1 MIEIKNLTKIY
12 KSKHKIDCKA
22 LDNISFSLP
31 DKGLVFIVGKSGS
44 GKSTL
49 LNMISGLDSFTSGDI
64 IADGNSFN
72 EMSKT
77 DFDKYLSSY
86 VGFVFQD
93 YRLIDDFTIKQNIQ
107 IALDISGENNNI
119 SYYLDKVGLQ
129 GHEDRFPTELSGG
142 QKQRVAIVRAI
153 IKNPQIILADEP
165 TGNLDNV
172 TTIQVLNLLK
182 EISKE
187 KLVIVV
193 SHNMN
198 DAFTYA
204 DRIIELADG
213 KIVKDRSKKE
223 GYRNMFEIVDNI
235 AYLPHH
241 KDLSKRQISTILK
254 NKKTLIKI
262 VQKNSGF
269 VPTKEQV
276 IQTKKVSFK
285 ANKISKS
292 NKKKLFSI
300 FFNRKKFSKVLT
312 IFLSAVLISLFYV
325 IQAFVSFDSNRSTAQ
340 DLIYNNKPSVELTKA
355 YKPEQG
361 TSLSNYTINYVN
373 DNDIEAF
380 KEVYPT
386 GNIYKMYNNTISI
399 KSTSIDS
406 GNIVNIKTNCDEF
419 FIKET
424 YGVLNCDEQFL
435 KDLYGNENGELEY
448 LAICD
453 EENIKD
459 YGIFIS
465 DYVADSLKRY
475 YPKKYPSESYDDV
488 LGVYVNNG
496 LNKVYI
502 NGVFNSNYKEKY
514 ADLFNSISSSMDD
527 LKMSNDKYIEFVT
540 EVANY
545 LGIGYNFSKDY
556 ASSIKTLEF
565 KDLLT
570 VERSCAFDEND
581 KETYR
586 GTMYVLRDKNK
597 KFDLKDNE
605 VVMSITTYNSL
616 FNTNYTEN
624 NYKEFI
630 PHKYTFKKSIN
641 PNYKDFRFEKELYI
655 KALSKEKVYT
665 TVADDMFL
673 DFINCD
679 VYCYALYFDNV
690 EHSMELLKVAEER
703 QYSFSA
709 VASVSNIYLVTRS
722 IEILGSFL
730 QIIEIAL
737 LFACMFYL
745 GSFGI
750 RSIKSNMYEIGVI
763 KSLGGSN
770 KDIGKIFVVQNLI
783 VGIGVI
789 LLSVL
794 GMYIAA
800 EVSNEILIQ
809 SFKTVLNTTIKSIK
823 LVQFYPTLV
832 VIDLMIAVV
841 LIIVSSFIPTRF
853 LRKVKPIDILKAK
866 E

>member
-12 KSKHKIDCKA
+12 KSKHKMDCKA

-31 DKGLVFIVGKSGS
+31 DKGFVFIVGKSGS

-93 YRLIDDFTIKQNIQ
+93 YRLIDDFTIKQNIE
-107 IALDISGENNNI
+107 IALDISGEKNNI
-119 SYYLDKVGLQ
+119 SYYLDKIGLQ
-129 GHEDRFPTELSGG
+129 GHENRYPTELSGG

-165 TGNLDNV
+165 TGNLDSV

-193 SHNMN
+193 SHDMN

-241 KDLSKRQISTILK
+241 KDLSKRQIASILK
-254 NKKTLIKI
+254 NKKSLIKI

-269 VPTKEQV
+269 IPTKEQI
-276 IQTKKVSFK
+276 IQTKKVDFK

-300 FFNRKKFSKVLT
+300 FFKRRKFSKVLT
-312 IFLSAVLISLFYV
+312 VFLSAVLISLFYV

-361 TSLSNYTINYVN
+361 TSLSNYTINYV
-373 DNDIEAF
+373 DDSDIEAF
-380 KEVYPT
+380 KDVYPT
-386 GNIYKMYNNTISI
+386 GNIYKMFNNTISI
-399 KSTSIDS
+399 MSYSVDGGTIL
-406 GNIVNIKTNCDEF
+406 NIKSNCDEF
-419 FIKET
+419 YIKET
-424 YGVLNCDEQFL
+424 YGVLNCDESFL
-435 KDLYGNENGELEY
+435 IDLYGNENNELEY
-448 LAICD
+448 LSYN
-453 EENIKD
+453 EVIKD

-465 DYVADSLKRY
+465 DYVADSMMFY
-475 YPKKYPSESYDDV
+475 NPKKYQSYEDV
-488 LGVYVNNG
+488 LGEYQYKG
-496 LNKVYI
+496 INKVYI

-514 ADLFNSISSSMDD
+514 SDLFNSFSSLIGDMQSSVENDD
-527 LKMSNDKYIEFVT
+527 FAAFIT

-545 LGIGYNFSKDY
+545 LGVAYNFNSDY
-556 ASSIKTLEF
+556 ENAIQTLEF

-570 VERSCAFDEND
+570 IERSCAYDENG
-581 KETYR
+581 KESYR
-586 GTMYVLRDKNK
+586 GAMYIVQDSNK
-597 KFDLKDNE
+597 KYDLKSNE
-605 VVMSITTYNSL
+605 VVMNITTYNTL
-616 FNTNYTEN
+616 FNTEYTSK

-630 PHKYTFKKSIN
+630 PHKFTYKKSIN
-641 PNYKDFRFEKELYI
+641 PNFNNFFFEKELYI
-655 KALSKEKVYT
+655 KAITPEKVYT
-665 TVADDMFL
+665 TVADEVFL
-673 DFINCD
+673 EFIKCD
-679 VYCYALYFDNV
+679 VYCYSLYFDNV

-703 QYSFSA
+703 QYSFSP
-709 VASVSNIYLVTRS
+709 VASISNLSLVTRS

-730 QIIEIAL
+730 RIIEIAL
-737 LFACMFYL
+737 LIACTFYL

-770 KDIGKIFVVQNLI
+770 KDIGKIFVIQNLI
-783 VGIGVI
+783 VGIGVV

-800 EVSNEILIQ
+800 KVSNEILIQ

-832 VIDLMIAVV
+832 VIDLFIAVI

-853 LRKVKPIDILKAK
+853 LRKVRPIDILKAK

>member
-12 KSKHKIDCKA
+12 KSKHKMDCKA

-31 DKGLVFIVGKSGS
+31 DKGFVFIVGKSGS

-49 LNMISGLDSFTSGDI
+49 LNMISGLDSFTSGEI

-93 YRLIDDFTIKQNIQ
+93 YRLIDDFTIKQNIE
-107 IALDISGENNNI
+107 IALDISGEKNNI
-119 SYYLDKVGLQ
+119 SYYLDKIGLQ
-129 GHEDRFPTELSGG
+129 GHENRYPTELSGG

-165 TGNLDNV
+165 TGNLDSV

-193 SHNMN
+193 SHDMN

-241 KDLSKRQISTILK
+241 KDLSKRQIASILK
-254 NKKTLIKI
+254 NKKSLIKI

-269 VPTKEQV
+269 IPTKEQI
-276 IQTKKVSFK
+276 IQTKKVDFK

-300 FFNRKKFSKVLT
+300 FFKRRKFSKVLT
-312 IFLSAVLISLFYV
+312 VFLSAVLISLFYV

-361 TSLSNYTINYVN
+361 TSLSNYTINYV
-373 DNDIEAF
+373 DDSDIEAF

-386 GNIYKMYNNTISI
+386 GNIYKMFNNTISI
-399 KSTSIDS
+399 MSYSVDGGTIL
-406 GNIVNIKTNCDEF
+406 NIKSNCDEF
-419 FIKET
+419 YIKET
-424 YGVLNCDEQFL
+424 YGVLNCNESFL
-435 KDLYGNENGELEY
+435 IDLYGNENNELEY
-448 LAICD
+448 LSYN
-453 EENIKD
+453 EVIKD

-465 DYVADSLKRY
+465 DYVADSMMFY
-475 YPKKYPSESYDDV
+475 NPKKYHSYEDV
-488 LGVYVNNG
+488 LGEYQYKG
-496 LNKVYI
+496 INKVYI

-514 ADLFNSISSSMDD
+514 SDLFNSFSSLIGDMQSSVENDD
-527 LKMSNDKYIEFVT
+527 FAAFIT

-545 LGIGYNFSKDY
+545 LGVAYNFNSDY
-556 ASSIKTLEF
+556 ENAIQTLEF

-570 VERSCAFDEND
+570 IERSCAYDENG
-581 KETYR
+581 KESYR
-586 GTMYVLRDKNK
+586 GAMYIVQNSNK
-597 KFDLKDNE
+597 KYDLKGNE
-605 VVMSITTYNSL
+605 VVMNITTYNTL
-616 FNTNYTEN
+616 FNTEYTSK

-630 PHKYTFKKSIN
+630 PHKFTYKKSIN
-641 PNYKDFRFEKELYI
+641 PNYNNFFFEKELYI
-655 KALSKEKVYT
+655 KALTPEKVYT
-665 TVADDMFL
+665 TVTDEVFL
-673 DFINCD
+673 EFIKCD
-679 VYCYALYFDNV
+679 VYCYSLYFDNV

-703 QYSFSA
+703 QYSFSP
-709 VASVSNIYLVTRS
+709 VASISNLSLVTRS

-730 QIIEIAL
+730 RIIEIAL
-737 LFACMFYL
+737 LIACTFYL

-770 KDIGKIFVVQNLI
+770 KDIGKIFVIQNLI
-783 VGIGVI
+783 VGIGVV

-800 EVSNEILIQ
+800 KVSNEILIQ

-832 VIDLMIAVV
+832 VIDLFIAII

-853 LRKVKPIDILKAK
+853 LRKVRPIDILKAK

>member
-12 KSKHKIDCKA
+12 KSKHKMDCKA

-31 DKGLVFIVGKSGS
+31 DKGFVFIVGKSGS

-93 YRLIDDFTIKQNIQ
+93 YRLIDDFTIKQNIE
-107 IALDISGENNNI
+107 IALDISGEKNNI
-119 SYYLDKVGLQ
+119 SYYLDKIGLQ
-129 GHEDRFPTELSGG
+129 GHENRYPTELSGG

-165 TGNLDNV
+165 TGNLDSV

-193 SHNMN
+193 SHDMN

-241 KDLSKRQISTILK
+241 KDLSKRQIASILK
-254 NKKTLIKI
+254 NKKSLIKI

-269 VPTKEQV
+269 IPTKEQI
-276 IQTKKVSFK
+276 IQTKKVDFK

-300 FFNRKKFSKVLT
+300 FFKRRKFSKVLT
-312 IFLSAVLISLFYV
+312 VFLSAVLISLFYV

-361 TSLSNYTINYVN
+361 TSLSNYTINYV
-373 DNDIEAF
+373 DDSDIEAF

-386 GNIYKMYNNTISI
+386 GNIYKMFNNTISI
-399 KSTSIDS
+399 MSYSVDGGTIL
-406 GNIVNIKTNCDEF
+406 NIKSNCDEF
-419 FIKET
+419 YIKET
-424 YGVLNCDEQFL
+424 YGVLNCDESFL
-435 KDLYGNENGELEY
+435 IDLYGNENNELEY
-448 LAICD
+448 LSYN
-453 EENIKD
+453 EVIKD

-465 DYVADSLKRY
+465 DFVADSMMFY
-475 YPKKYPSESYDDV
+475 NPKKYQSYEDV
-488 LGVYVNNG
+488 LGEYQYKG
-496 LNKVYI
+496 INKVYI

-514 ADLFNSISSSMDD
+514 SDLFNSFSSLIGDMQSSVENDD
-527 LKMSNDKYIEFVT
+527 FAAFIT

-545 LGIGYNFSKDY
+545 LGVAYNFNSDY
-556 ASSIKTLEF
+556 DNAIQTLEF

-570 VERSCAFDEND
+570 IERSCAYDENG
-581 KETYR
+581 KESYR
-586 GTMYVLRDKNK
+586 GAMYIVQNSNK
-597 KFDLKDNE
+597 KYDLKGNE
-605 VVMSITTYNSL
+605 VVMNITTYNTL
-616 FNTNYTEN
+616 FNTEYTSK

-630 PHKYTFKKSIN
+630 PHKFTYKKSIN
-641 PNYKDFRFEKELYI
+641 PNYNNFFFEKELYI
-655 KALSKEKVYT
+655 KALTPEKVYT
-665 TVADDMFL
+665 TVADDVFL
-673 DFINCD
+673 EFIKCD
-679 VYCYALYFDNV
+679 VYCYSLYFDNV
-690 EHSMELLKVAEER
+690 EHSMQLLKVAEER
-703 QYSFSA
+703 QYSFSP
-709 VASVSNIYLVTRS
+709 VASISNLSLVTRS

-730 QIIEIAL
+730 RIIEIAL
-737 LFACMFYL
+737 LIACTFYL

-770 KDIGKIFVVQNLI
+770 KDIGKIFVIQNLI
-783 VGIGVI
+783 VGIGVV

-800 EVSNEILIQ
+800 KVSNEILIQ

-832 VIDLMIAVV
+832 VIDLFIAVI

-853 LRKVKPIDILKAK
+853 LRKVRPIDILKAK

>member
-12 KSKHKIDCKA
+12 KSKHKMDCKA

-31 DKGLVFIVGKSGS
+31 DKGFVFIVGKSGS

-49 LNMISGLDSFTSGDI
+49 LNMISGLDSFTSGEI

-93 YRLIDDFTIKQNIQ
+93 YRLIDDFTIKQNIE
-107 IALDISGENNNI
+107 IALDISGEKNNI
-119 SYYLDKVGLQ
+119 SYYLDKIGLQ
-129 GHEDRFPTELSGG
+129 GHENRYPTELSGG

-165 TGNLDNV
+165 TGNLDSV

-193 SHNMN
+193 SHDMN
-198 DAFTYA
+198 DAFAYA

-241 KDLSKRQISTILK
+241 KDLSKRQIASILK
-254 NKKTLIKI
+254 NKKSLIKI

-269 VPTKEQV
+269 IPTKEQI
-276 IQTKKVSFK
+276 IQTKKVDFK

-300 FFNRKKFSKVLT
+300 FFKRRKFSKVLT

-361 TSLSNYTINYVN
+361 TSLSNYTINYV
-373 DNDIEAF
+373 DDSDIEAF

-386 GNIYKMYNNTISI
+386 GNIYKMFNNTISI
-399 KSTSIDS
+399 MSYSVDGGTIL
-406 GNIVNIKTNCDEF
+406 NIKSNCDEF
-419 FIKET
+419 YIKET
-424 YGVLNCDEQFL
+424 YGVLNCDESFL
-435 KDLYGNENGELEY
+435 IDLYGNENNELEY
-448 LAICD
+448 LSYN
-453 EENIKD
+453 EVIKD

-465 DYVADSLKRY
+465 DYVADSMMFY
-475 YPKKYPSESYDDV
+475 NPKKYQSYEDV
-488 LGVYVNNG
+488 LGEYQYKG
-496 LNKVYI
+496 INKVYI

-514 ADLFNSISSSMDD
+514 SDLFNSFSSLIGDMQSSVENDD
-527 LKMSNDKYIEFVT
+527 FAAFIT

-545 LGIGYNFSKDY
+545 LGVAYNFNSDY
-556 ASSIKTLEF
+556 ENAIQTLEF

-570 VERSCAFDEND
+570 IERSCAYDENG
-581 KETYR
+581 KESYR
-586 GTMYVLRDKNK
+586 GAMYIVQNSNK
-597 KFDLKDNE
+597 KYDLKGNE
-605 VVMSITTYNSL
+605 VVMNITTYNTL
-616 FNTNYTEN
+616 FNTEYTSK

-630 PHKYTFKKSIN
+630 PHKFTYKKSIN
-641 PNYKDFRFEKELYI
+641 PNYNNFFFEKELYI
-655 KALSKEKVYT
+655 KALTPEKVYT
-665 TVADDMFL
+665 TVTDEVFL
-673 DFINCD
+673 EFIKCD
-679 VYCYALYFDNV
+679 VYCYSLYFDNV

-703 QYSFSA
+703 QYSFSP
-709 VASVSNIYLVTRS
+709 VASISNLSLVTRS

-730 QIIEIAL
+730 RIIEIAL
-737 LFACMFYL
+737 LIACTFYL

-770 KDIGKIFVVQNLI
+770 KDIGKIFVIQNLI
-783 VGIGVI
+783 VGIGVV

-800 EVSNEILIQ
+800 KVSNEILIQ

-832 VIDLMIAVV
+832 VIDLFIAVI

-853 LRKVKPIDILKAK
+853 LRKVRPIDILKAK

>member
-12 KSKHKIDCKA
+12 KSKHKMDCKA

-31 DKGLVFIVGKSGS
+31 DKGFVFIVGKSGS

-49 LNMISGLDSFTSGDI
+49 LNMISGLDSFTSGEI

-93 YRLIDDFTIKQNIQ
+93 YRLIDDFTIKQNIE
-107 IALDISGENNNI
+107 IALDISGEKNNI
-119 SYYLDKVGLQ
+119 SYYLDKIGLQ
-129 GHEDRFPTELSGG
+129 GHENRYPTELSGG

-165 TGNLDNV
+165 TGNLDSV

-193 SHNMN
+193 SHDMN

-241 KDLSKRQISTILK
+241 KDLSKRQIASILK
-254 NKKTLIKI
+254 NKKSLIKI

-269 VPTKEQV
+269 IPTKEQI
-276 IQTKKVSFK
+276 IQTKKVDFK

-300 FFNRKKFSKVLT
+300 FFKRRKFSKVLT
-312 IFLSAVLISLFYV
+312 VFLSAVLISLFYV

-361 TSLSNYTINYVN
+361 TSLSNYTINYV
-373 DNDIEAF
+373 DDSDIEAF
-380 KEVYPT
+380 KDVYPT
-386 GNIYKMYNNTISI
+386 GNIYKMFNNTISI
-399 KSTSIDS
+399 MSYSVDGGTIL
-406 GNIVNIKTNCDEF
+406 NIKSNCDEF
-419 FIKET
+419 YIKET
-424 YGVLNCDEQFL
+424 YGVLNCDESFL
-435 KDLYGNENGELEY
+435 IDLYGNENNELEY
-448 LAICD
+448 LSYN
-453 EENIKD
+453 EVIKD

-465 DYVADSLKRY
+465 DYVADSMMFY
-475 YPKKYPSESYDDV
+475 NPKKYQSYEDV
-488 LGVYVNNG
+488 LGEYQYKG
-496 LNKVYI
+496 INKVYI

-514 ADLFNSISSSMDD
+514 SDLFNSFSSLIGDMQSSVENDD
-527 LKMSNDKYIEFVT
+527 FAAFIT

-545 LGIGYNFSKDY
+545 LGVAYNFNSDY
-556 ASSIKTLEF
+556 ENAIQTLEF

-570 VERSCAFDEND
+570 IERSCAYDENG
-581 KETYR
+581 KESYR
-586 GTMYVLRDKNK
+586 GAMYIVQNSNK
-597 KFDLKDNE
+597 KYDLKGNE
-605 VVMSITTYNSL
+605 VVMNITTYNTL
-616 FNTNYTEN
+616 FNTEYTSK

-630 PHKYTFKKSIN
+630 PHKFTYKKSIN
-641 PNYKDFRFEKELYI
+641 PNYNNFFFEKELYI
-655 KALSKEKVYT
+655 KALTPEKVYT
-665 TVADDMFL
+665 TVADDVFL
-673 DFINCD
+673 EFIKCD
-679 VYCYALYFDNV
+679 VYCYSLYFDNV
-690 EHSMELLKVAEER
+690 EHSMQLLKVAEER
-703 QYSFSA
+703 QYSFSP
-709 VASVSNIYLVTRS
+709 VASISNLSLVTRS

-730 QIIEIAL
+730 RIIEIAL
-737 LFACMFYL
+737 LIACTFYL

-770 KDIGKIFVVQNLI
+770 KDIGKIFVIQNLI
-783 VGIGVI
+783 VGIGVV

-800 EVSNEILIQ
+800 KVSNEILIQ

-832 VIDLMIAVV
+832 VIDLFIAVI

-853 LRKVKPIDILKAK
+853 LRKVRPIDILKAK